1 MPRVLNVAEKQS
13 VCKEVTKLLNGGHL
27 PAARPGM

>member
-1 MPRVLNVAEKQS
+1 MRVLNVAEKHS

-27 PAARPGM
+27 PHPRNGM